1 MSEPRIAT
9 VPGITPIVQLGIGDT
24 RQPVPQAGRWDVSHW
39 DSATDA
45 HWAALE
51 PQWLDITCDV
61 HGVDTRLGHERTLDR
76 WEVGTAL
83 IDASN
88 ATGWADV
95 LAQVDDPA
103 LIALRPGRQI
113 RWGARIDATGEVVW
127 RFRGYIDT
135 HSATYRGLHLDLD
148 AAQLSCIDALGE
160 VGRVQLGRL
169 VAPVGAGES
178 MTARVHRI
186 LDAAAW
192 HADRRAIAAVPVA
205 MIGTDLNGQAI
216 DLLGQAADSGSCALY
231 GDYSGRVALRERDW
245 QTWLSSAPPDATIGN
260 SAGEVCPSSIEVSFP
275 RAGAT
280 TRALVNYAEA
290 TTPPVQRDDLAAQDA
305 YGVETDP
312 ERLDLMTSDAA
323 QLGRVADDLLRA
335 QGTSTMPRVSAVEL
349 NAGRDAA
356 TLDAVLRA
364 DPQRPSRWRVHL
376 VRGGR
381 VVVDRMMLVTNVE
394 HAWDA
399 EGWRCRVGLDDA
411 EPWRAIGGKW
421 DQASWDQ
428 ALWQGELVGA

>member
-231 GDYSGRVALRERDW
+231 GDYSGRVALREPGCRARRPTPPLATARARSAR
-245 QTWLSSAPPDATIGN
+245 QASRSRSPALGRRHGRSSTT
-260 SAGEVCPSSIEVSFP
+260 P
-275 RAGAT
+275 RRRRRPCSAT
-280 TRALVNYAEA
+280 TSRHRMPTASRPIPN
-290 TTPPVQRDDLAAQDA
+290 
-305 YGVETDP
+305 G
-312 ERLDLMTSDAA
+312 
-323 QLGRVADDLLRA
+323 
-335 QGTSTMPRVSAVEL
+335 ST
-349 NAGRDAA
+349 
-356 TLDAVLRA
+356 
-364 DPQRPSRWRVHL
+364 
-376 VRGGR
+376 
-381 VVVDRMMLVTNVE
+381 
-394 HAWDA
+394 
-399 EGWRCRVGLDDA
+399 
-411 EPWRAIGGKW
+411 
-421 DQASWDQ
+421 
-428 ALWQGELVGA
+428 